1 MDIKN
6 LSSDD
11 FNLTNV
17 ISTGT
22 GYRIMDPSETW
33 DKLKYIFSD
42 MGINIYTQKIFGV
55 DLVYTTLNYFSN
67 GKCWKMKQEGKGLSS
82 DQANVS
88 GVMELIER
96 YCNRVPDLSKIFYAD
111 YEKISDKV
119 LNIKPLVCYIC
130 KKRYDTCE
138 EDYLKKCREWVKVK
152 SMITGKEMFVP
163 RDIVYFSTLLSKTS
177 DCFYGILSTGIAAGN
192 NIDEAIFHGLF
203 EVIER
208 AQLYPFHYSSGTV
221 SALGSI
227 ESWKISMAAGI
238 RISALYGGRI
248 EWPEVKNYPLIDL
261 SDFIMSESYDKNF
274 LENISVYQISNDF
287 YGAKVYTM
295 LAEVKS
301 GELYYRGSVTHT
313 DPSIAINRAITEMIQ
328 VGRKNLET
336 NKIKKE
342 NNTQISNTKISAS
355 KLVNYSKCD
364 INLDMRECLNK
375 LSKAGLDVVVADLT
389 KKNIGIPVVR
399 VLIPDIKYI

>member
-203 EVIER
+203 
-208 AQLYPFHYSSGTV
+208 
-221 SALGSI
+221 
-227 ESWKISMAAGI
+227 
-238 RISALYGGRI
+238 
-248 EWPEVKNYPLIDL
+248 
-261 SDFIMSESYDKNF
+261 
-274 LENISVYQISNDF
+274 
-287 YGAKVYTM
+287 
-295 LAEVKS
+295 
-301 GELYYRGSVTHT
+301 
-313 DPSIAINRAITEMIQ
+313 
-328 VGRKNLET
+328 
-336 NKIKKE
+336 
-342 NNTQISNTKISAS
+342 
-355 KLVNYSKCD
+355 
-364 INLDMRECLNK
+364 
-375 LSKAGLDVVVADLT
+375 
-389 KKNIGIPVVR
+389 
-399 VLIPDIKYI
+399 